1 MKPPAFLSNLY
12 ADLRDRRLVPLIVVL
27 VIAIPAVPLLLG
39 NGSVAPPVSSE
50 TAGAAL
56 ADQEIPTLPAVLA
69 ADPGLRDYHERL
81 DALRS
86 KNPFAEHFEAPDNS
100 ESAVGL
106 SVGGSGGASGV
117 STAGESSVAGGA
129 LSGAGTSTSTAQTAG
144 SASSTTTGS
153 STTSTP
159 SSGST
164 SSGSTS
170 SGSSSSG
177 SGQGSPP
184 ASGQWFTYRI
194 DVVTGLAGDAKPR
207 KDVKRGT
214 VLPSQSNPVALFL
227 GASEGGK
234 RATFLVS
241 TDVVRTHGDGNC
253 VPSPS
258 DCQILDLEP
267 GQERKFTYAPP
278 GDAPDTYLVK
288 LKDIHLVEIDDPERS
303 GKSSAGRQTKSA
315 HGGLKSFLGL

>member
-1 MKPPAFLSNLY
+1 MKPPTFLSNLY

-50 TAGAAL
+50 TAGAVL
-56 ADQEIPTLPAVLA
+56 ADKEIPTLPAVLA

-117 STAGESSVAGGA
+117 STAGESSAAGGS
-129 LSGAGTSTSTAQTAG
+129 LSAAGTSTSTVQTAG

-153 STTSTP
+153 STTTTP
-159 SSGST
+159 

-207 KDVKRGT
+207 RDVKRGT

-267 GQERKFTYAPP
+267 GQERKFTYAPR
-278 GDAPDTYLVK
+278 GDAPDTYLIK
-288 LKDIHLVEIDDPERS
+288 LQDIRLVEIDDPERS
-303 GKSSAGRQTKSA
+303 GKSSAGRQAKSA
-315 HGGLKSFLGL
+315 HAGLQSFLGL